1 MKTIQSAFILIL
13 FGIKT
18 IGCSSEHRDYL
29 DISTESKIT
38 GKNYHLIVINPRQC
52 FSCIR
57 KNEELIEQARKDTS
71 QEYVILLPTNFSR
84 VNPAYK
90 GFTLVYYEL
99 NRSTFEFSDSFVTNA
114 YKMKGNNFI
123 VYKN

>member
-18 IGCSSEHRDYL
+18 IGCSSENRDFL
-29 DISTESKIT
+29 DISPQSKIT
-38 GKNYHLIVINPRQC
+38 DKNYNLIVINPKQC

-71 QEYVILLPTNFSR
+71 QEYVILLPTNFSS

-99 NRSTFEFSDSFVTNA
+99 NRSTFPFDESFIANK
-114 YKMKGNNFI
+114 YKPKGNNLI